1 MCLQRSVT
9 FVEEV
14 LQNIDLARD
23 RQRSRVSVPGKSQT
37 ARKPLGQVGR
47 MTGKTGQLKTKCSY
61 GESRAEATLERVI
74 WRELSA
80 YCVYMLMYI
89 RFTLRENQMKMWN
102 VFDILH

>member
-37 ARKPLGQVGR
+37 ARKPSVRLAESQGR
-47 MTGKTGQLKTKCSY
+47 LDSSKREVVMV
-61 GESRAEATLERVI
+61 RAEPKLR
-74 WRELSA
+74 WRGLYGVS
-80 YCVYMLMYI
+80 
-89 RFTLRENQMKMWN
+89 
-102 VFDILH
+102 